1 MTLVDDLVA
10 WAATA
15 HAAAPLYA
23 TDLVVG
29 PRFTA
34 VGAASRPNGATL
46 QSGGIAHNGAA
57 ETDPDFSPAAA
68 TDALAPLVLGRPLHE
83 LIAFLAAAGEKS
95 GSVSAAPLWA
105 MPPLRR
111 VTPFGREAAPTAVK
125 RGPTTRSVA

>member
-34 VGAASRPNGATL
+34 VGAASRPNGVTL
-46 QSGGIAHNGAA
+46 LRAPNPTRRGGG
-57 ETDPDFSPAAA
+57 
-68 TDALAPLVLGRPLHE
+68 
-83 LIAFLAAAGEKS
+83 
-95 GSVSAAPLWA
+95 
-105 MPPLRR
+105 
-111 VTPFGREAAPTAVK
+111 TAS
-125 RGPTTRSVA
+125 R